1 MKTTIHKIGDSE
13 GVIVP
18 RELLDRMNLR
28 VGDQLQIVE
37 TDDGIALRPVADSFE
52 RQMKAAREV
61 MDKYKV
67 GLKKLA
73 E

>member
-1 MKTTIHKIGDSE
+1 MKTTIRKIGDSE

-37 TDDGIALRPVADSFE
+37 TDDGIVLRPATDSFD
-52 RQMKAAREV
+52 RQMKAARDV
-61 MDKYKV
+61 MDKYKA
-67 GLKKLA
+67 GLQKLA

>member
-37 TDDGIALRPVADSFE
+37 TDDGIVLRPLADSLD

-67 GLKKLA
+67 GLQKLA